1 MTPVEYLYSLELHG
15 IKLGLENIRRLM
27 DAAGRPETQYTTV
40 HVGGTNGK
48 GSVVALLDAMLRAAG
63 YRTGRFTSPH
73 LISVRERFLVNSELI
88 PAADLDQH
96 IEFFREVAAREGIVP
111 TFFELCTAIG
121 FRHFAEAR
129 VDVGLIEVGMGGR
142 FDSTNIIL
150 PEVSVITNISLEH
163 TKYLGDTLEK
173 IAFEK
178 AGIIKPG
185 VPLILGEP
193 LDGPAGVICRR
204 AQELGAPV
212 RQIGSDFKFSIEGPP
227 QAQRFSFSGLGLDLD
242 RVPLGL
248 GGQYQRFNAA
258 LAVAA
263 ALELRAACPALDA
276 EAIVAGL
283 AAARWPCRLERVLES
298 PEVIIDVAHNAAGA
312 QELARALSGPCIV
325 VLAVSSDKD
334 ATAIIAAL
342 ASRARRLILT
352 QFDGPRALPVAAL
365 GACARALVREE
376 IASLPEALE
385 RGVAEAKTAGLPL
398 VVTGSLFT
406 AGQARRILIDDYGAK
421 PIEF

>member
-1 MTPVEYLYSLELHG
+1 LNPVEYLYSLELHG

-27 DAAGRPETQYTTV
+27 DGAGHPEAQYTTV

-63 YRTGRFTSPH
+63 FRTGRFTSPH
-73 LISVRERFLVNSELI
+73 LISVRERFLVNRELI
-88 PAADLDQH
+88 PAGDLDRH
-96 IEFFREVAAREGIVP
+96 IEFFRDVAAREGIIP

-121 FRHFAEAR
+121 FRHFAERR

-142 FDSTNIIL
+142 FDSTNIIH
-150 PEVSVITNISLEH
+150 PEAAVITNISLEH

-178 AGIIKPG
+178 AGIIKAG
-185 VPLILGEP
+185 VPLILGESQ
-193 LDGPAGVICRR
+193 DGPANVIFRR
-204 AQELGAPV
+204 ARELGAPV
-212 RQIGSDFKFSIEGPP
+212 RQIGRDFKFSIEGSP
-227 QAQRFSFSGLGLDLD
+227 QPQRFSYSGGGLELD

-248 GGQYQRFNAA
+248 AGPYQRFNAA
-258 LAVAA
+258 LAVTA
-263 ALELRAACPALDA
+263 ALELRPACPALDA
-276 EAIVAGL
+276 QAIEAGL
-283 AAARWPCRLERVLES
+283 AAARWPCRLERVLRS

-312 QELARALSGPCIV
+312 QELARALPGPCII

-334 ATAIIAAL
+334 VTSMIAAL
-342 ASRARRLILT
+342 APRAHRLILT

-365 GACARALVREE
+365 GERAHALVREE
-376 IASLPEALE
+376 FDSLPRALE
-385 RGVAEAKTAGLPL
+385 RGIAEATDTGLPL
-398 VVTGSLFT
+398 IITGSLFT
-406 AGQARRILIDDYGAK
+406 AGQARRILIDEYGAA